1 MIKQIKDKK
10 IQILFS
16 NDQIQNRINKL
27 ANIINLDYKN
37 EKELVAI
44 CVLKGAFMFFTDL
57 VRRLTIDQL
66 YTDFIQVSSY
76 GNNMQS
82 SGNVK
87 LIKDITLPIEGKNV
101 LIVED
106 IIDTGLTMKFL
117 IEKIKEKNP
126 KSIKIATLLATEGRK
141 DMNINYIGFTI
152 PNDMF
157 VIGYGLDLQETV
169 RNWNDIYYVIK

>member
-1 MIKQIKDKK
+1 
-10 IQILFS
+10 
-16 NDQIQNRINKL
+16 
-27 ANIINLDYKN
+27 
-37 EKELVAI
+37 
-44 CVLKGAFMFFTDL
+44 
-57 VRRLTIDQL
+57 
-66 YTDFIQVSSY
+66 
-76 GNNMQS
+76 MQS